1 MQIQQNA
8 QEDRRSG
15 FAVNEDPTWYEKFAQ
30 KGAESGELASTGGIH
45 LKIWEWMRGD
55 MTLITA
61 ILLLLTI
68 MKDVRAVMRSCRMLR
83 RWLAVENAI

>member
-45 LKIWEWMRGD
+45 LKIWEWMRGCEGRYEELPNVASLAGRRKCD
-55 MTLITA
+55 LR
-61 ILLLLTI
+61 I
-68 MKDVRAVMRSCRMLR
+68 MFVRP
-83 RWLAVENAI
+83 